1 MSAMVPATM
10 QQFLD
15 AFNRHDLDAVMGFFA
30 EDCVLDTP
38 RGPQPWGQRHEGR
51 AAVRRA
57 LAGRFEG
64 IPDVHYGED
73 QHWSA
78 GDRGVSQWTL
88 TGTAGDGQ
96 RLEVRGCDL
105 LQFRDGQIVHKDS
118 YWKIVEPR
126 P

>member
-30 EDCVLDTP
+30 DDCVLDTP

-57 LAGRFEG
+57 LADRFEG
-64 IPDVHYGED
+64 IPDVHYGAD

-88 TGTAGDGQ
+88 TGTAGDG
-96 RLEVRGCDL
+96 
-105 LQFRDGQIVHKDS
+105 
-118 YWKIVEPR
+118 
-126 P
+126 